1 MLADGSTEATC
12 LYFIQLGRVRVMDIN
27 NQNKVTTLERGDF
40 VGAHSIFG
48 NPIWGY
54 ELGVAC
60 DFIAESNVQ
69 CSRLTIEEFEA
80 VLSNADPEVVEEVD
94 EYFRQYTLSDE
105 QMEDIF
111 APPSPLPSPGAEM
124 SGVERVSPELINSEN
139 NDKEEYPPGQLE
151 PMGSPELGRTES
163 AGGVSPS
170 KGKGRAVWDLL
181 KTSSLN
187 PQEPKEELAAARV
200 SSPGEASPAGSIPR
214 ISAGPSPAAE
224 LSGRGKALW
233 GKLRTRTVSV
243 PGIQRTSSEMQQ
255 EGAEFRRRTTLAYS
269 AAGVDKLLPGGS
281 MSGSVSVPPP
291 PSDTSLGQDEPKSDE
306 DAERATWR
314 NRNLPNP
321 TGELLLEIQ
330 RQESGGSTPG
340 GGVSLVTM
348 GKVQSEIEQVLA
360 EQATQSHAI
369 AELTAGQATLK
380 QEVRA
385 TLRGVEQ
392 ILATMQAMQATQAT
406 NSTPVFSPGTPGTP
420 SAAFARTPSG
430 HLRGVASGLLVSA
443 TASLQGGADLR
454 EEWDGTEGRG
464 TPG

>member
-1 MLADGSTEATC
+1 
-12 LYFIQLGRVRVMDIN
+12 
-27 NQNKVTTLERGDF
+27 
-40 VGAHSIFG
+40 
-48 NPIWGY
+48 
-54 ELGVAC
+54 
-60 DFIAESNVQ
+60 
-69 CSRLTIEEFEA
+69 
-80 VLSNADPEVVEEVD
+80 
-94 EYFRQYTLSDE
+94 
-105 QMEDIF
+105 
-111 APPSPLPSPGAEM
+111 
-124 SGVERVSPELINSEN
+124 
-139 NDKEEYPPGQLE
+139 
-151 PMGSPELGRTES
+151 
-163 AGGVSPS
+163 
-170 KGKGRAVWDLL
+170 
-181 KTSSLN
+181 
-187 PQEPKEELAAARV
+187 
-200 SSPGEASPAGSIPR
+200 
-214 ISAGPSPAAE
+214 
-224 LSGRGKALW
+224 
-233 GKLRTRTVSV
+233 
-243 PGIQRTSSEMQQ
+243 MQQ

-443 TASLQGGADLR
+443 TASRYLSGASLQGGADLR

-464 TPG
+464 TPVADLARIARGQTDIFNSGANSKITTSRVQVVGARLPLWRAGQKLPDPFAPLLSEQGVR